1 MVLRVKVECVKL
13 LDLLEFFEIWI
24 MISLYE
30 FLGYRFNV
38 LKWLK

>member
-13 LDLLEFFEIWI
+13 LEFFEIWI
-24 MISLYE
+24 MVSLYE